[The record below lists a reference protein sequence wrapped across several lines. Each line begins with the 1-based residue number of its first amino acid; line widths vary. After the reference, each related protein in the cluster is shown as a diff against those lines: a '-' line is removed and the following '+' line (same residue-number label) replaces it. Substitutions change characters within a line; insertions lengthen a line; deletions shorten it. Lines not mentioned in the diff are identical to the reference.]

1 MNERQ
6 RDLFL
11 WQWSRRR
18 TRGRMAVAVRGGVIG
33 ACGGVVFALI
43 LSAGSRGD
51 NGSVASVLGVLKQG
65 IAVLA
70 MAVPAFAWIGYL
82 GAGRVFVANETMY
95 QAMLKSG
102 ARVPEQP
109 PQLRAG
115 DRGPA
120 IAVAVAMMLIVAFI
134 VFVWIQYG

>member
-18 TRGRMAVAVRGGVIG
+18 APGHAAIALRGALVG
-33 ACGGVVFALI
+33 AAGGVVFALV
-43 LSAGSRGD
+43 LTAGLRPD
-51 NGSVASVLGVLKQG
+51 NGSVASLLAVLKQG
-65 IAVLA
+65 AVALT
-70 MAVPAFAWIGYL
+70 MSIPAFASIGYL
-82 GAGRVFVANETMY
+82 GARRVFVANEAMY
-95 QAMLKSG
+95 QAMLRSG
-102 ARVPEQP
+102 ARLPEAK

-120 IAVAVAMMLIVAFI
+120 IAVAVAMLLIVGFI
-134 VFVWIQYG
+134 VSLFIVYG